1 MINDVASWEDI
12 CATNRLLPNLE
23 GKECVLGIDYAKTSD
38 MVSAGLL
45 FYVNEEYYWITHS
58 WVCAASP
65 AIQNVKA
72 PLDEWRN
79 RGLLTF
85 VEANEVSPDIVID
98 WAMEMGKKYNITKI
112 GMDNFRIT
120 LFRKALISAGF
131 DVDDKNRV
139 MLMKRV
145 TQMRYAPVIQSAFIN
160 HKIAWGDN
168 PLMRWFTNNTLADID
183 KQGNIVFGKK
193 NAKYRMTDGFM
204 ALAAAFGASA
214 ELVESPNIEIDIND
228 IMTFTG

>member
-1 MINDVASWEDI
+1 
-12 CATNRLLPNLE
+12 
-23 GKECVLGIDYAKTSD
+23 
-38 MVSAGLL
+38 
-45 FYVNEEYYWITHS
+45 
-58 WVCAASP
+58 
-65 AIQNVKA
+65 
-72 PLDEWRN
+72 
-79 RGLLTF
+79 
-85 VEANEVSPDIVID
+85 
-98 WAMEMGKKYNITKI
+98 
-112 GMDNFRIT
+112 MDNFRIT
-120 LFRKALISAGF
+120 LFRKDLIAAGF

-160 HKIAWGDN
+160 HMIAWGDN

-214 ELVESPNIEIDIND
+214 ELVEQPNIEIDIND